1 MRYHTLILATLLT
14 VQPGCATVN
23 QATPVTATG
32 AVPQASQTVPVTSLA
47 YTQTGSIRLVGGTL
61 DGRQIQYISSDIA
74 AARVTVLDASN
85 NAVVA
90 QVTFT
95 GATLLSHLNTTTRVF
110 SFNVDN
116 LPIASSARPAGFSYL
131 ARVEV
136 FLDTG
141 LATGIGSSTSSA
153 FSVNS
158 SQVTTVQMPALTLS
172 ATPLGS
178 ATASL
183 SITDSPAPAV
193 VIR

>member
-1 MRYHTLILATLLT
+1 MRHHTLILATLLT

-23 QATPVTATG
+23 QATPASTG
-32 AVPQASQTVPVTSLA
+32 SMVEQASQTVSVNSA
-47 YTQTGSIRLVGGTL
+47 SFNRTGSIRIVGGTM
-61 DGRQIQYISSDIA
+61 DYRRIQYVSADIA

-95 GATLLSHLNTTTRVF
+95 GATLLSHLNTSTRVF

-116 LPIASSARPAGFSYL
+116 LPIASSARPSGFSYQ
-131 ARVEV
+131 ARVEMY
-136 FLDTG
+136 LDTG

-158 SQVTTVQMPALTLS
+158 SQVTTVQMPALTLT

-183 SITDSPAPAV
+183 SITDTPAPAV